1 MYNLKVNRGENYD
14 NKKHD
19 ESLKKK
25 KTGKKKGIQNK
36 QYKQN
41 KVLNLVGVIQ
51 SDQQLIKLKIN
62 LLNSPINSQ
71 RLSELRITANYMLLI
86 RDKPN
91 YKDIQKI

>member
-1 MYNLKVNRGENYD
+1 MYNLKVNRGENCD

-19 ESLKKK
+19 ESLKK

-41 KVLNLVGVIQ
+41 KVLILVGVIQ
-51 SDQQLIKLKIN
+51 NNQQLIKLKIN

-91 YKDIQKI
+91 YKDIQKV